1 VNKRNHTKLNERNGH
16 KSMSYCVNC
25 GVELAS
31 AEKKCPLCG
40 VAVIN
45 PAASVPEL
53 PVSKS
58 YPTRMEMISRK
69 IDRKYFASLASILL
83 MIPLL
88 ITVIVD
94 LITGGG
100 LSWSLYVIGALFL
113 LFVCGALPFF
123 FPKNRFFLFMTF
135 DGLVLMGYVFLI
147 AFISGGDWF
156 LPLGLPISGSVVL
169 LALGLTTLF
178 CGKKHRVAGLSK
190 LAAVLFASGLLTVS
204 IELILDAYLKG
215 PIIPKWSLYAFVPCV
230 FLGLCAAVLQHRRNF
245 KEQIKKRLFF

>member
-1 VNKRNHTKLNERNGH
+1 
-16 KSMSYCVNC
+16 MSYCVNC
-25 GVELAS
+25 GVELAP

-45 PAASVPEL
+45 PIAPPPDF

-58 YPTRMEMISRK
+58 YPARMEKISKK

-100 LSWSLYVIGALFL
+100 LSWSLYVVGALFL
-113 LFVCGALPFF
+113 LFVWGALPFF
-123 FPKNRFFLFMTF
+123 FLKDHIFFFIMF
-135 DGLVLMGYVFLI
+135 DGIVLIGYVFWI
-147 AFISGGDWF
+147 ALISGGMWF
-156 LPLGLPISGSVVL
+156 LPLGMPISSSVVL
-169 LALGLTTLF
+169 LSLGLTALF
-178 CGKKHRVAGLSK
+178 CDKKHRVAGLSK
-190 LAAVLFASGLLTVS
+190 LASLMFASGMLTVS
-204 IELILDAYLKG
+204 IELILDAYLKN
-215 PIIPKWSLYAFVPCV
+215 PIIPQWSLYAFVPCV
-230 FLGLCAAVLQHRRNF
+230 LLGLCAAVLQHRRNF

>member
-1 VNKRNHTKLNERNGH
+1 
-16 KSMSYCVNC
+16 MSYCVNC
-25 GVELAS
+25 GVELAP

-40 VAVIN
+40 VQVIN
-45 PAASVPEL
+45 PVA
-53 PVSKS
+53 PVSDFPTSKS
-58 YPTRMEMISRK
+58 YPARMEKISKK

-94 LITGGG
+94 LITGDG

-113 LFVCGALPFF
+113 LFVWGAFPFF
-123 FPKNRFFLFMTF
+123 FPKIHVFLFTVL
-135 DGLVLMGYVFLI
+135 DGIVLIVFVFGI
-147 AFISGGDWF
+147 AFVSGGDWF
-156 LPLGLPISGSVVL
+156 LPLGLPISSSVVL
-169 LALGLTTLF
+169 LALGLATLF

-204 IELILDAYLKG
+204 IELILDAYRKVS
-215 PIIPKWSLYAFVPCV
+215 IIPEWSLYAFVPCV